1 MNRFRKNVLLGFSV
15 VAVLFSTSCKRD
27 KHPENMIGPE
37 YKSADPGFYVEGD
50 AFTIAPSDQIDFTK
64 SLVGFNAQFS
74 QEVTYFLKLTSDK
87 GASITFTDKASDLSK
102 VKWDGGHNGLYFF
115 NSNDI
120 VHAELSFLGTNV
132 KLYDTI
138 TIKTPKSYGKLV
150 EDFELAKPP
159 LPQVTPGH
167 LKFPANW
174 YTFGKEASARIPDE
188 EKYYN
193 GIVEYS
199 PNNPKTVQP
208 PSGMR
213 YLKIMG
219 TDANVDFF
227 VDGAGMQSKFNLAT
241 TNADSV
247 YFNVFVYGTG
257 NISDK
262 GSIKIA
268 EDDNGKGGV
277 EDIVEDELFYDFKI
291 NWVGWKLVSAK
302 YSDFSFTAANT
313 GNRVREPKKAGK
325 MGFALLSDPSGAKT
339 SLIFD
344 YPIFTYGKPLPQN

>member
-1 MNRFRKNVLLGFSV
+1 MNRFRKNVLLGFSAI
-15 VAVLFSTSCKRD
+15 AVLFSISCKRD
-27 KHPENMIGPE
+27 KHPENLIGPE
-37 YKSADPGFYVEGD
+37 YKTADPGFYVVND
-50 AFTIAPSDQIDFTK
+50 AFSATPSEQVDFTK
-64 SLVGFNAQFS
+64 TQIGFNAQFS
-74 QEVTYFLKLTSDK
+74 QEVTYFLRLTSEK
-87 GASITFTDKASDLSK
+87 GASVTFTEKAADLSK

-115 NSNDI
+115 TANDK
-120 VHAELSFLGTNV
+120 VYAELSFLGTNV
-132 KLYDTI
+132 TLKDTI

-150 EDFELAKPP
+150 EDFEGT
-159 LPQVTPGH
+159 TPGH

-174 YTFGKEASARIPDE
+174 YPFNKEASAKTPDE
-188 EKYYN
+188 DKYYN

-208 PSGMR
+208 PSGKR
-213 YLKIMG
+213 YMKIMG
-219 TDANVDFF
+219 TDLNVDFF
-227 VDGAGMQSKFNLAT
+227 VDGAGMQSKFNLIT
-241 TNADSV
+241 SNTDSI

-257 NISDK
+257 NASDK

-291 NWVGWKLVSAK
+291 NWIGWKLVSVR
-302 YSDFSFTAANT
+302 YSDFSFTATNT
-313 GNRVREPKKAGK
+313 GNRVKEPKKAGK
-325 MGFALLSDPSGAKT
+325 LGFALLSDPSGAKT